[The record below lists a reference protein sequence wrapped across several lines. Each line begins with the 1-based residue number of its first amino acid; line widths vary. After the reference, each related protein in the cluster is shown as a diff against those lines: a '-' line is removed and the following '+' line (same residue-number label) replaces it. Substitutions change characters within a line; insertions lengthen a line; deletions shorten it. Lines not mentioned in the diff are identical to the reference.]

1 MAQTSQPGVQEEYPG
16 ISGAECPWPLLAH
29 RRTQEPVGTLPGFPN
44 VFVVTKH
51 EDIKFIY
58 RRTDLFSSDRVRA
71 EFAGYSMIY
80 EPTADSTTMAE
91 CDPPEHTAK
100 RELAAVAVKPGR
112 LRRFEPVI
120 HELVD
125 ELIDSFI
132 DAGRVEFVEQF
143 AIPLPSR
150 LVRQLMDVSDEHEP
164 LIRAWTKSEAS
175 GLPWCD
181 DAFKRRQ
188 AEDATRM
195 TELLSQLI
203 AQRAEQPGDDL
214 ISTVVKAQIE
224 RDGELRLNYVRG
236 QVAVLLSGGMRTTAY
251 FLPSMMEM
259 LVRHPDQIAAL
270 RAAPEL
276 IPQAIEEGL
285 RLEPPIMWNPR
296 RARQDLQLSGVTVP
310 EGSIVLVMLC
320 SGNRDE
326 LVFDEPMTFD
336 PGRQNVRDH
345 LTFGAGKHSC
355 LGAPLARME
364 LRIAFER
371 LLARLGL
378 IRFAG
383 ENDFAHISSASF
395 RGLRRLHLEFDPVRS

>member
-1 MAQTSQPGVQEEYPG
+1 MTQTSQPGVQEEYPG

-112 LRRFEPVI
+112 LRRFKPVI
-120 HELVD
+120 YELVD

-195 TELLSQLI
+195 TE
-203 AQRAEQPGDDL
+203 
-214 ISTVVKAQIE
+214 
-224 RDGELRLNYVRG
+224 
-236 QVAVLLSGGMRTTAY
+236 
-251 FLPSMMEM
+251 PSF
-259 LVRHPDQIAAL
+259 P
-270 RAAPEL
+270 
-276 IPQAIEEGL
+276 
-285 RLEPPIMWNPR
+285 N
-296 RARQDLQLSGVTVP
+296 
-310 EGSIVLVMLC
+310 
-320 SGNRDE
+320 
-326 LVFDEPMTFD
+326 
-336 PGRQNVRDH
+336 
-345 LTFGAGKHSC
+345 
-355 LGAPLARME
+355 
-364 LRIAFER
+364 
-371 LLARLGL
+371 
-378 IRFAG
+378 
-383 ENDFAHISSASF
+383 
-395 RGLRRLHLEFDPVRS
+395 

>member
-1 MAQTSQPGVQEEYPG
+1 MVQTSPSGVQEEYPG

-29 RRTQEPVGTLPGFPN
+29 RRAEEPVTPLPGFSN
-44 VFVVTKH
+44 VFILSKYQ
-51 EDIKFIY
+51 DIRFVY

-120 HELVD
+120 YQLVD

-132 DAGRVEFVEQF
+132 HAGHVEFVEQF

-164 LIRAWTKSEAS
+164 LIKAWTRSEAS

-181 DAFKRRQ
+181 EAFKRRQ

-195 TELLSQLI
+195 TDLLSRLV
-203 AQRAEQPGDDL
+203 AERAAQPGDDL
-214 ISTVVKAQIE
+214 ISTVVRAQID

-236 QVAVLLSGGMRTTAY
+236 QVAILLSGGVRTTAY

-259 LVRHPDQIAAL
+259 LVRHPKQMAAL
-270 RAAPEL
+270 RAAPRL
-276 IPQAIEEGL
+276 IPRAIEEGL

-296 RARQDLQLSGVTVP
+296 RARRTVQLSGVAIP
-310 EGSIVLVMLC
+310 KGSIVLAMLC

-326 LVFDEPMTFD
+326 MVFDQAAVFD
-336 PGRQNVRDH
+336 PSRQNVREH

-371 LLARLGL
+371 LLARLGP
-378 IRFAG
+378 IRLAG
-383 ENDFAHISSASF
+383 DNDFVHISSASF
-395 RGLRRLHLEFDPVRS
+395 RGLRRLHLEFDPISS